1 MLKSVPVWIIY
12 HVVAYLPNA
21 ILSIVHKVLI
31 YYRLTIETVSLN
43 VSAFQ
48 WEKGWRFNNVLRDPG
63 PVNIGCFPWVCVFQL
78 WHFASG
84 EIRLGKLSSCPAIL
98 FTLAGPFPVWPLYV
112 PVLWQTVRILGMLS
126 AHPPRPFQH
135 LTYRFS
141 RSDEWPHLQRG
152 LSM

>member
-48 WEKGWRFNNVLRDPG
+48 
-63 PVNIGCFPWVCVFQL
+63 
-78 WHFASG
+78 
-84 EIRLGKLSSCPAIL
+84 
-98 FTLAGPFPVWPLYV
+98 
-112 PVLWQTVRILGMLS
+112 
-126 AHPPRPFQH
+126 
-135 LTYRFS
+135 
-141 RSDEWPHLQRG
+141 
-152 LSM
+152 